1 MKNIPWASGLILL
14 SSLAVA
20 CALAADSGS
29 GTLAEHVRA
38 ANGRFKDVNV
48 AIAEGYAPIPCASGV
63 EGGAVGVHYVNGEY
77 LKDEAP
83 DLKRPQAVMYE
94 PLPSFFLVG
103 RLSADDGVQ
112 HPPARN
118 RLVPFHR
125 PRGRTVS

>member
-77 LKDEAP
+77 LKDEVP
-83 DLKRPQAVMYE
+83 DIKRPQAVMYE

-103 RLSADDGVQ
+103 RLSADDGVPDASGQ
-112 HPPARN
+112 LP
-118 RLVPFHR
+118 
-125 PRGRTVS
+125 